1 MVYEGRCWKLGDE
14 IPIDGALLELK
25 YVHLRITDPEEL
37 AKYVLK
43 SIRPEFSENC
53 SPGDLLVAGNRFGH
67 GNAHVQA
74 FRGFSSLKIGIIAEW
89 MPRGAYRAC
98 VIAGIPFLPK
108 CPGVSELCREGERLK
123 VNFSTGLVENLIKE
137 LDCIRINEYA
147 SSFAENSL
155 DGAGVSAAIKD
166 CDGEVL
172 GAVTILGPINRIN
185 KNSVNRY
192 KKLIIPIAEKISN
205 KMGFH
210 R

>member
-14 IPIDGALLELK
+14 LPIDGALLELK

-37 AKYVLK
+37 AKHVLK

-74 FRGFSSLKIGIIAEW
+74 FRGFSSLKIGIVAEW

-108 CPGVSELCREGERLK
+108 CPGISELCREGEQLK
-123 VNFSTGLVENLIKE
+123 VNFTTGLVENITTGKVA
-137 LDCIRINEYA
+137 EYQPIPNILQEIVA
-147 SSFAENSL
+147 
-155 DGAGVSAAIKD
+155 AGGSTKYWI
-166 CDGEVL
+166 
-172 GAVTILGPINRIN
+172 
-185 KNSVNRY
+185 
-192 KKLIIPIAEKISN
+192 KKLNRE
-205 KMGFH
+205 
-210 R
+210 